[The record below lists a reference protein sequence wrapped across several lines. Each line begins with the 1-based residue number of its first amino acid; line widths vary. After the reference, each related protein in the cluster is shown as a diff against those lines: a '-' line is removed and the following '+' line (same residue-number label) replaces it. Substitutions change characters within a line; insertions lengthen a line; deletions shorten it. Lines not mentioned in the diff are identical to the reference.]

1 MHTKTKSLQTDEG
14 ISPQNFLNPVS
25 IFLLQHR
32 NYINASERLFLTD
45 LQSVTARKREKTL
58 VLTESSA
65 LYGY

>member
-14 ISPQNFLNPVS
+14 ISPQNFLNPVF

-45 LQSVTARKREKTL
+45 LQSGVKL
-58 VLTESSA
+58 
-65 LYGY
+65 

>member
-45 LQSVTARKREKTL
+45 LQSGVKL
-58 VLTESSA
+58 
-65 LYGY
+65 